1 MRGLRSE
8 MTVKKKAGQSESKT
22 TRTLAH
28 RFAELED
35 KEAIATLI
43 CQMNWLADENRLDEL
58 LDCFVDDLFYDVG
71 KFGTYRGKAAL
82 RAFYE
87 QTVGPFSMRIH
98 RTTNQVI
105 ELQGARAK
113 ARCYW
118 RADLVMQGRALI
130 SSGHYYD
137 ELLKLHGH
145 WKVQVRRA
153 TITYMCPLED
163 GWAKTRMM
171 SLE

>member
-1 MRGLRSE
+1 
-8 MTVKKKAGQSESKT
+8 MTVKKKAGQSKSKT

-28 RFAELED
+28 RLAELED

-43 CQMNWLADENRLDEL
+43 SQMNWLADENRLDEL
-58 LDCFVDDLFYDVG
+58 MECFADDLFYDVG
-71 KFGTYRGKAAL
+71 KFGAYRGKPAL
-82 RAFYE
+82 RGFYE
-87 QTVGPFSMRIH
+87 QMVGPFSMRIH

-105 ELQGARAK
+105 ELHGARAQ

-118 RADLVMQGRALI
+118 RADLVMQGKALI
-130 SSGHYYD
+130 SSGHYHD
-137 ELLKLHGH
+137 ELLKVHGQ
-145 WKVQVRRA
+145 WKVQARRA

-171 SLE
+171 SME